1 VEVGVTGKTV
11 LTCSSGDSVETCQA
25 GVEKQND
32 VQNWV
37 EHEYPEEEVDEPL
50 PISAMTWT

>member
-1 VEVGVTGKTV
+1 MEATGKTV

-25 GVEKQND
+25 GVEEQND
-32 VQNWV
+32 VQNWM
-37 EHEYPEEEVDEPL
+37 EHEYPEEEVDKAL